1 MLKFLIYAVWAA
13 AAGAQIPVMAV
24 LNARLGRVLGEPA
37 QAPVILFLVG
47 LFSACAVSLLGSGK
61 LPDPQPLAQAKLAD
75 FAGGLIVCGYVVS
88 VTLLA
93 PSFGIGNLIL
103 FAVASRI
110 VTSAV
115 IDNYGLLGSAIRPVN
130 GLRMLGLAAVLTGL
144 AISQIAANSNAVMK
158 SE

>member
-13 AAGAQIPVMAV
+13 AAGALIPVMAV

-61 LPDPQPLAQAKLAD
+61 LPDPQPLAEAKLAD

-93 PSFGIGNLIL
+93 PSFGIGNVIL
-103 FAVASRI
+103 FAVASQI

-115 IDNYGLLGSAIRPVN
+115 IDNFGLIGSAIRPIN
-130 GLRMLGLAAVLTGL
+130 SLRLIGIAVVLIGL
-144 AISQIAANSNAVMK
+144 AISQIAANSSTGK
-158 SE
+158 TSE